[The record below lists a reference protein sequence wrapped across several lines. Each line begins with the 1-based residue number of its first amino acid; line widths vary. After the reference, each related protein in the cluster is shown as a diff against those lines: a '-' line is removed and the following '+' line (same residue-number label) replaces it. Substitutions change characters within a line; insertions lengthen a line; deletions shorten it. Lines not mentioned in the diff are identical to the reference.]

1 MCIKKATYAPDR
13 CFFATLPPVKSGKIT
28 HFLLDKKRPLILYSG
43 GFSERGT
50 RE

>member
-1 MCIKKATYAPDR
+1 MDR
-13 CFFATLPPVKSGKIT
+13 CFFATLLTVKSGKIT